1 MSNAWADMARAI
13 IGDQAGGRASEHT
26 AEVIRQGKDGTYW
39 VKIPGGADETPISMA
54 VVSAEP
60 GDMVRVSIANGRSVM
75 TGNVSS
81 PSATTR
87 TVSKVGAVANRAI
100 TTAYTEKAR
109 IDELQASMLTA
120 SSAVITDLEAEA
132 AKVENLTA
140 NQLNSTVA
148 YIGLL
153 HAGDVEAEN
162 IIADHAALQELDVDS
177 ITANFA
183 RIDFANVNA
192 AEVGMAKI
200 VELLANSGVFENL
213 VVRDGVVTGQLKS
226 VEIIGDLIRANT
238 IAADKIIFQGEDE
251 YGAQNGLWYKLNQ
264 TGAGG
269 LSADELTDAKYRN
282 ALDGSNIVAH
292 SVTATEI
299 DVADLTAD
307 QAFINSVVSNT
318 LLADRV
324 QVGMSAATHIVMQ
337 GDRLSFLSG
346 DGTEVAYI
354 AVDEDTN
361 ESMFYI
367 TKAVVVKDL
376 RFGHWKWADR
386 RNGNLA
392 LKWVGDPI

>member
-1 MSNAWADMARAI
+1 MSGVLADLARSVV
-13 IGDQAGGRASEHT
+13 GGSLGPRSSEHT
-26 AEVIRQGKDGTYW
+26 ATVLRRDKGGTYW
-39 VKIPGGADETPISMA
+39 VHVPGGAEETPVTTAMSEA
-54 VVSAEP
+54 SP
-60 GDMVRVSIANGRSVM
+60 GDSVRVTIANGRAVM
-75 TGNVSS
+75 TGNVSN
-81 PSATTR
+81 PSASTT
-87 TVSKVGAVANRAI
+87 TVSKVGAVANRAMTI
-100 TTAYTEKAR
+100 AYTEKAR
-109 IDELQASMLTA
+109 VDELQASMLTA
-120 SSAVITDLEAEA
+120 SSAVITDLKAEA

-140 NQLNSTVA
+140 DQLNSTVA

-153 HAGDVEAEN
+153 HAGDVSAEN

-177 ITANFA
+177 LTANFA

-192 AEVGMAKI
+192 AEIGMAKI

-213 VVRDGVVTGQLKS
+213 VIRDGVVTGQLKS

-269 LSADELTDAKYRN
+269 LSADELTDEKYRN

-307 QAFINSVVSNT
+307 QAFINNVVSNT